1 MKKKIINGILLVA
14 MLFAT
19 TSAFVSCKDTDADY
33 KSETDAKIADL
44 EKKLASLQ
52 TLVNSIKS
60 CDCDSYTKAQIDQK
74 VADLNAAINA
84 VKNSIPSVDG
94 FVKTADLDA
103 KVQALLAD
111 YYTKAQ
117 VDAAIAKALEG
128 YAKTG
133 DIPAAGLTADQV
145 NALIV
150 AALSDYAKLAD
161 IPAAGLSKAEV
172 ENLISDAIQKALA
185 DYAKKTDIPVVTPG
199 LTQEDVQKLID
210 AAIAKINIPE
220 GGLSKADV
228 QKLID
233 DALAAFKAQLPTS
246 LTKQEIVTI
255 INETIQNMEVDL
267 TTVYKTEVTSI
278 VVDQIT
284 NPMFT
289 FISPLGVE
297 SNILLAYFGDKAK
310 RDLYFPKGADEPI
323 IYKGEYIIDGL
334 GNAGKMYVTVN
345 PSSVDFTGKTLKMVT
360 TGGEESPVELTPLQA
375 SNNNLKFL
383 TRGDNAFYETYA
395 TIPAEKLAKAYVSW
409 EPQDM
414 EAFKEQIK
422 SLLKERDKVEIAE
435 MLKTIYNLIIDN
447 DVPAYRLQASWG
459 ENMFTYSKANI
470 AAVAMKPLTFAFDLS
485 AEAQYEGEAI
495 TALEKLENKVVVWG
509 TKSESAQKK
518 IWRFLNKFNIGAE
531 KVLNNINWA
540 IQPTLLVSTDTEVSH
555 PDVLQNNNFTRY
567 DAGEVKLLPTSWT
580 AEMLAPAFKKYVA
593 VVMVDGT
600 PVSAD
605 DPVNAGLL
613 GKVIPGSVKE
623 IPFKIEP
630 GKTYTIQY
638 SAMDFEGNIRT
649 LNYVIKGNVVYE

>member
-33 KSETDAKIADL
+33 KSETDAKISDL

-133 DIPAAGLTADQV
+133 DVPAAGLTADQV

-150 AALSDYAKLAD
+150 AALSDYAKKAD

-185 DYAKKTDIPVVTPG
+185 DYAKKTDIPTIPAT

-255 INETIQNMEVDL
+255 INETIQNMEIDL

-278 VVDQIT
+278 VVDQVM
-284 NPMFT
+284 NPMFS
-289 FISPLGVE
+289 FISPFGVE
-297 SNILLAYFGDKAK
+297 SNLLFTYFGEKA
-310 RDLYFPKGADEPI
+310 RRNVYFPKGAEEPI
-323 IYKGEYIIDGL
+323 IYKGEYFVEGT
-334 GNAGKMYVTVN
+334 GNAGKLYVTVN
-345 PSSVDFTGKTLKMVT
+345 PSSVDFSGKTLKLTT
-360 TGGEESPVELTPLQA
+360 TGGDESPVELTPLQA
-375 SNNNLKFL
+375 SNHNLMFL
-383 TRGDNAFYETYA
+383 TRGDNAFYETFA
-395 TIPAEKLAKAYVSW
+395 TIPQEKLAKAYVSW

-422 SLLKERDKVEIAE
+422 TLLKERDKVEIAE
-435 MLKTIYNLIIDN
+435 MLKTLYNLIIDN

-459 ENMFTYSKANI
+459 DNMFTYSKANI
-470 AAVAMKPLTFAFDLS
+470 AAVAIKPFSYAFDLADE
-485 AEAQYEGEAI
+485 AEYQAEAI
-495 TALEKLENKVVVWG
+495 TALEKLENHVVVWG

-540 IQPTLLVSTDTEVSH
+540 IQPTLLVSTEAEVSH

-567 DAGEVKLLPTSWT
+567 NPGEVKLLPTSWS
-580 AEMLAPAFKKYVA
+580 AEILAPAFKKYVA
-593 VVMVDGT
+593 VISVDGT
-600 PVSAD
+600 PVGAD
-605 DPVNAGLL
+605 DAVNAGLL

-623 IPFKIEP
+623 IPFFIEA
-630 GKTYTIQY
+630 GKTYKIQY
-638 SAMDFEGNIRT
+638 SAVDYEGNIRT
-649 LNYVIKGNVVYE
+649 LYYVIRGNKN